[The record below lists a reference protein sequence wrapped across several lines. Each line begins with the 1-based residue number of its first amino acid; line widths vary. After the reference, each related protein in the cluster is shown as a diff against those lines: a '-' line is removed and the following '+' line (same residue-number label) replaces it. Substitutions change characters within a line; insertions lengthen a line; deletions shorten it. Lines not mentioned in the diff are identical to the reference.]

1 MSEWVWLNRAVII
14 AIHEVQLAEHGGGTG
29 VRDAGLLD
37 SALGKPQQLNNYG
50 EPPPDAAALAASYGY
65 GISRNHPFIDG
76 NKRTGYVAAELF
88 LRLNGWRLNADDA
101 SCVVTMLA
109 VAAGDI
115 TEEAFAAWL
124 RAHAVACQRRFQAFS
139 VLALDQ

>member
-65 GISRNHPFIDG
+65 GISRNHPSIDG

-124 RAHAVACQRRFQAFS
+124 RAHAVAC
-139 VLALDQ
+139 

>member
-76 NKRTGYVAAELF
+76 NMRTGYVAAELF

-124 RAHAVACQRRFQAFS
+124 RAHAIAC
-139 VLALDQ
+139 

>member
-29 VRDAGLLD
+29 VRDAGLLG

-50 EPPPDAAALAASYGY
+50 EPPPDAAAPAASYGY

-124 RAHAVACQRRFQAFS
+124 RAHAVAC
-139 VLALDQ
+139 

>member
-76 NKRTGYVAAELF
+76 NKRTDYVAAELF

-124 RAHAVACQRRFQAFS
+124 RAHAVAC
-139 VLALDQ
+139 

>member
-1 MSEWVWLNRAVII
+1 MKSALAI
-14 AIHEVQLAEHGGGTG
+14 AG
-29 VRDAGLLD
+29 VRAPGCQGQSGQPLPGDRAGRCARREPLRAD
-37 SALGKPQQLNNYG
+37 SPKAH
-50 EPPPDAAALAASYGY
+50 PPPDAAALAASYGY

-88 LRLNGWRLNADDA
+88 LRLNGWRLTADDA

-124 RAHAVACQRRFQAFS
+124 RAHAVAC
-139 VLALDQ
+139 